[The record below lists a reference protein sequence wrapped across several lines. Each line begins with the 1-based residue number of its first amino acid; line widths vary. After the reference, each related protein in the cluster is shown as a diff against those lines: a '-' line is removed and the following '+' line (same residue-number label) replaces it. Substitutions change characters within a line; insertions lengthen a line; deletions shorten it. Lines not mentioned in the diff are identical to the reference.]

1 MKHQG
6 DWQLQEVRERECEC
20 PPSNHSSLLR
30 CHYPHE
36 LSHSADWLVIVGCSV
51 CVTHEHPR
59 IIIDRQSRSWFK
71 HLRAKLSNSAWIQIT
86 FIQTHKCLPSFIYLL
101 YFAKLLFFF
110 FFGGTLADKSY
121 LLVLLF
127 WHKQHKPKH
136 TVHILK
142 TLEEKKLLNFAKQ
155 AFSSINCILHYS
167 SKKIIKSDTRV
178 FISSKHCFLII
189 WSYD

>member
-101 YFAKLLFFF
+101 YFAKLFIYL

-136 TVHILK
+136 TVNILK
-142 TLEEKKLLNFAKQ
+142 TLEEKSFWILLNRHLVELTVF
-155 AFSSINCILHYS
+155 CIIPLKRS
-167 SKKIIKSDTRV
+167 LNQTQGCLSAVNTV
-178 FISSKHCFLII
+178 FLII